1 MKILICGE
9 SFYPEINGVSV
20 VLTNLAKEFLK
31 KNIQVS
37 VATKKI
43 ARRKKI
49 KQKNFK
55 LFEFDITGNLVRGI
69 RGEKKKFVNFLKYNK
84 YDYIFFYAAQQWSFD
99 LSLDIIEK
107 LDSKIIFAPCGFS
120 RLNNV
125 FYKNYFRKLSKKL
138 KNLTYLFFILNT
150 TKIISLLVHKAKN

>member
-69 RGEKKKFVNFLKYNK
+69 RGEKK
-84 YDYIFFYAAQQWSFD
+84 
-99 LSLDIIEK
+99 SL
-107 LDSKIIFAPCGFS
+107 
-120 RLNNV
+120 
-125 FYKNYFRKLSKKL
+125 
-138 KNLTYLFFILNT
+138 
-150 TKIISLLVHKAKN
+150 